1 MKNQDF
7 GVFSLF
13 LVFIISN
20 FFTGSMEVQDADVD
34 YTYFGIKEK
43 ITPFRYDQME
53 IEWDIDHRIVKLNL
67 RLRGENNPKQKQ
79 TD

>member
-13 LVFIISN
+13 RVFTISN

-34 YTYFGIKEK
+34 CRYFGIKEK

-53 IEWDIDHRIVKLNL
+53 IE
-67 RLRGENNPKQKQ
+67 
-79 TD
+79 